1 MNRFFQKM
9 YTDHKLG
16 LRIVKTGIAV
26 TICIVI
32 SNLLKLNQPLLA
44 VIATVLSMGKSV
56 DVSVRSGRNKMVGVL
71 IGSALGCGSAMI
83 SPANAGLC
91 GVGIIVV
98 LYLCQLLRLGDAGT
112 LSCFAFAAVMFFP
125 PSQKPWNYAITCGV
139 NALIGIGVAV
149 VVNLIVFPP
158 NYAEE
163 IRRTYDVL
171 REKTDLAIQDASE
184 RHVFDVAE
192 IETIIG
198 RLSSQVRLYVSETKF
213 LRSDD
218 DEVFSISC
226 RVSSYRLILDELKAI
241 DAMDLAENDEIPD
254 DMQTVYKYH
263 INRMQCLR
271 KNIDAPQD
279 MEKPQK

>member
-1 MNRFFQKM
+1 MNRFFQKI

-32 SNLLKLNQPLLA
+32 SSLLKLNQPFLA

-56 DVSVRSGRNKMVGVL
+56 NISVRSGRNKMVGVL
-71 IGSALGCGSAMI
+71 IGSALGCGFAMI

-171 REKTDLAIQDASE
+171 
-184 RHVFDVAE
+184 
-192 IETIIG
+192 IETTIG

-226 RVSSYRLILDELKAI
+226 RVSFYRLILDELKAI

-263 INRMQCLR
+263 INRMQCLK